1 MSKECTKCGE
11 TKPLDQM
18 VRNAR
23 RSDGHDSECKECK
36 RERSKRYYRQEPEK
50 KRAYYLANYERIS
63 ERESKRR
70 KENPEKRRA
79 YNLEYRRKNGDKIR
93 EKNREWRENNKAYIY
108 EKNRVYRQETRE
120 HIQAWQRDHYEKN
133 KERIRAMEKVRI
145 EAWKKANPEKAA
157 RAAAE
162 RTARY
167 NNHKKNVVSDG
178 HTTIELHDHWEA
190 TGRNP
195 KVCTYCDGPIPNW
208 YSSVG
213 DHILPVS
220 TGGSDTVENLA
231 PCCQPCNASK
241 CDRLLH
247 VEWTPPNMRLRNV
260 S

>member
-108 EKNRVYRQETRE
+108 EKNRVYRQENRE

-167 NNHKKNVVSDG
+167 NNHKKMWCQMGTRPLNCTTTG
-178 HTTIELHDHWEA
+178 KQRGATRRFAHTVTA
-190 TGRNP
+190 PSPTGIRRWGITFSRL
-195 KVCTYCDGPIPNW
+195 VR
-208 YSSVG
+208 V
-213 DHILPVS
+213 
-220 TGGSDTVENLA
+220 A
-231 PCCQPCNASK
+231 PT
-241 CDRLLH
+241 R
-247 VEWTPPNMRLRNV
+247 WRT
-260 S
+260 